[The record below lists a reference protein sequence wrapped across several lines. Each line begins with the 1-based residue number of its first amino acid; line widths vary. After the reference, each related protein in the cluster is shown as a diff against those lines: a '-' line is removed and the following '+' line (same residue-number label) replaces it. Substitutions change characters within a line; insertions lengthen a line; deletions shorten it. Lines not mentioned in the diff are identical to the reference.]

1 MQETPN
7 PSGERLLR
15 LPDVSARTG
24 LGKSAIY
31 AGIAAGN
38 FPPGV
43 KLSRRATAWPSSEI
57 DAWIAERI
65 RKAGR
70 KG

>member
-1 MQETPN
+1 MQDN
-7 PSGERLLR
+7 PHQSGERLLR
-15 LPDVSARTG
+15 LPEVTARTG

-31 AGIAAGN
+31 AGILAGT
-38 FPPGV
+38 FPVGV

-65 RKAGR
+65 RRAGR